1 MQKTTLFRLLNAKL
15 KNDRWAWGG
24 VRANGSVVLLVW
36 ADEDRTNADGTKSYM
51 VKAPDDLTSQGAV
64 DRLAHIDM
72 IHNGAPCLLAIA
84 LDASAGNHESI
95 KDIRTDYLFRGGEL
109 ETDPDGTQWIR
120 RGERV
125 SLADARRE
133 I

>member
-1 MQKTTLFRLLNAKL
+1 MQKTTFFKMLKAEL

-24 VRANGSVVLLVW
+24 VRTDGSVVLLVW
-36 ADEDRTNADGTKSYM
+36 ADEDRRNADGTTSYM
-51 VKAPDDLTSQGAV
+51 VKAPDDLTSAGAM
-64 DRLAHIDM
+64 DRLAHLDM
-72 IHNGAPCLLAIA
+72 IQNGAPALLAIA

-120 RGERV
+120 RG
-125 SLADARRE
+125 ARISFAEARGV
-133 I
+133 